1 MREPGMYAWRNPWF
15 RWSVVSVFAIAVFSL
30 LVGFVWLPSV
40 HADFSAQGLWA
51 SICRAAG
58 VPDRWS
64 DPAVASK
71 ADSRSTRVVLEPAMG
86 RQGSREGL
94 GRGATVAVQQ
104 CTMCHGAEG
113 ITAADAP
120 NLAGQYPEVLIKQL
134 LDYRSG
140 DRRSST
146 VMQALAASLSDGA
159 IEDLAAYYASLPKA
173 RTTPVPPRETA
184 PALVRVGDPLRN
196 IAPCASC
203 HGGIDRKLGAPWL
216 EGMPRQYLADQ
227 LTAFATG
234 TRRNDSHA
242 QMRNMAR
249 YMTAT
254 EIDEVADFYARRGGE
269 AGVRAGEG
277 GPK

>member
-1 MREPGMYAWRNPWF
+1 MYAWSNPWF
-15 RWSVVSVFAIAVFSL
+15 RWSVVSVCVVAVFSL
-30 LVGFVWLPSV
+30 LAGFVWLPSV
-40 HADFSAQGLWA
+40 HEDFSAQGLWA

-58 VPDRWS
+58 VPARWS
-64 DPAVASK
+64 DPGSALK
-71 ADSRSTRVVLEPAMG
+71 ADNRSTRVVLDPAMG
-86 RQGSREGL
+86 RQGSKDAL
-94 GRGATVAVQQ
+94 GRGATFAVQQ

-113 ITAADAP
+113 ITAGDAP

-146 VMQALAASLSDGA
+146 VMQALAASLSDA
-159 IEDLAAYYASLPKA
+159 NVEDLAAYYASLPKA
-173 RTTPVPPRETA
+173 RTTPVADSDTT

-227 LTAFATG
+227 LTAFASG

-249 YMTAT
+249 YMSAR
-254 EIDEVADFYARRGGE
+254 EIDDVARFYAR
-269 AGVRAGEG
+269 
-277 GPK
+277 P